1 MTRKLATP
9 AALASNKS
17 SAQLNEQGRLMTF
30 DSVLTATLAAI
41 LLTLVAHV
49 IARILARKLSWLP
62 MVITAL
68 ALVLLFLFVLQWD
81 YNHYYSVA
89 KPVFDHLLGYVT
101 VLLAVPLAAM
111 NFKGLPVKKLILI
124 VMIASVVGALLPMS
138 LAYLLSLSHETIL
151 AFATRS
157 VTTPIGLS
165 VADLIKAPLAMANL
179 IIIVSGLVGGSLA
192 RFLFGRVDD
201 DRAKGLAL
209 GLAAHA
215 FGTVEAWQISH
226 TAGRYAAF
234 GLAVNG
240 LVTAI
245 WVPIFVSA
253 VAL

>member
-1 MTRKLATP
+1 MSVDSGILAAV
-9 AALASNKS
+9 AAITL
-17 SAQLNEQGRLMTF
+17 T
-30 DSVLTATLAAI
+30 LTAHI
-41 LLTLVAHV
+41 
-49 IARILARKLSWLP
+49 IARILARKLTWLP

-68 ALVLLFLFVLQWD
+68 ILVLLFLFVLQWD
-81 YNHYYSVA
+81 YQNYYSAA

-111 NFKGLPVKKLILI
+111 NFKGLPIKKLIMIVAMASLI
-124 VMIASVVGALLPMS
+124 GALLPMF
-138 LAYLLSLSHETIL
+138 LAYLFSLSHDTIL

-179 IIIVSGLVGGSLA
+179 IIIVSGIIGGTLA
-192 RFLFGRVDD
+192 RFLFRGVDD

-240 LVTAI
+240 LVTAV
-245 WVPIFVSA
+245 WVPIFIT
-253 VAL
+253 ALTG

>member
-1 MTRKLATP
+1 M
-9 AALASNKS
+9 S
-17 SAQLNEQGRLMTF
+17 F
-30 DSVLTATLAAI
+30 DSVFIATFAAI
-41 LLTLVAHV
+41 LLTLAAHV
-49 IARILARKLSWLP
+49 IARVLARKISWLP

-68 ALVLLFLFVLQWD
+68 ILVIVFLFILQWD
-81 YNHYYSVA
+81 YDNYYAVA

-111 NFKGLPVKKLILI
+111 SFKGLPVKSLI
-124 VMIASVVGALLPMS
+124 VIVVIASVVGALLPMS
-138 LAYLLSLSHETIL
+138 LAYIFSLSHDTLL

-179 IIIVSGLVGGSLA
+179 IIIVSGLIGGMLA
-192 RFLFGRVDD
+192 RFLFRGIDD

-240 LVTAI
+240 LLTAV
-245 WVPIFVSA
+245 WVPIFISA
-253 VAL
+253 LGI

>member
-1 MTRKLATP
+1 MSVDSGILATV
-9 AALASNKS
+9 AAITL
-17 SAQLNEQGRLMTF
+17 T
-30 DSVLTATLAAI
+30 LTAHI
-41 LLTLVAHV
+41 
-49 IARILARKLSWLP
+49 IARILARKLTWLP

-68 ALVLLFLFVLQWD
+68 ILVLLFLFVLQWD
-81 YNHYYSVA
+81 YQNYYSAA

-111 NFKGLPVKKLILI
+111 NFKGLPIKKLIMIVAMASLI
-124 VMIASVVGALLPMS
+124 GALLPMF
-138 LAYLLSLSHETIL
+138 LAYLFSLSHDTIL

-179 IIIVSGLVGGSLA
+179 IIIVSGIIGGTLA
-192 RFLFGRVDD
+192 RFLFRGVDD

-240 LVTAI
+240 LVTAV
-245 WVPIFVSA
+245 WVPIFIT
-253 VAL
+253 ALTG

>member
-1 MTRKLATP
+1 MITD
-9 AALASNKS
+9 N
-17 SAQLNEQGRLMTF
+17 
-30 DSVLTATLAAI
+30 VLLTTLAAI
-41 LLTLVAHV
+41 SLTLAAHV
-49 IARILARKLSWLP
+49 IARVLARKLSWLP

-68 ALVLLFLFVLQWD
+68 VLVLVFLFLLQWD
-81 YNHYYSVA
+81 YNHYYSAA

-111 NFKGLPVKKLILI
+111 NFKGLPIKKLTLI
-124 VMIASVVGALLPMS
+124 VVLASAVGALLPMS
-138 LAYLLSLSHETIL
+138 LAYLMSLNHDTIL

-165 VADLIKAPLAMANL
+165 VADLIRAPLPMANL
-179 IIIVSGLVGGSLA
+179 IIIVSGLLGGTLA
-192 RFLFGRVDD
+192 RFLFRGIDD

-240 LVTAI
+240 LVTAV
-245 WVPIFVSA
+245 WVPIFIG
-253 VAL
+253 ALSG

>member
-1 MTRKLATP
+1 M
-9 AALASNKS
+9 S
-17 SAQLNEQGRLMTF
+17 F
-30 DSVLTATLAAI
+30 DSVLMATLAAI
-41 LLTLVAHV
+41 LLTLAAHV
-49 IARILARKLSWLP
+49 IARVLARKISWLP

-68 ALVLLFLFVLQWD
+68 VLVIVFLFISRWN
-81 YNHYYSVA
+81 YNDYYSVA

-111 NFKGLPVKKLILI
+111 SFKGLPVKSLTII
-124 VMIASVVGALLPMS
+124 VIIASVVGALLPMS
-138 LAYLLSLSHETIL
+138 LAYLFSLSHDTLL

-179 IIIVSGLVGGSLA
+179 IIIVSGLIGGMLA
-192 RFLFGRVDD
+192 RFLFRGIDD

-240 LVTAI
+240 LLTAV
-245 WVPIFVSA
+245 WVPIFISA
-253 VAL
+253 LGI

>member
-1 MTRKLATP
+1 M
-9 AALASNKS
+9 S
-17 SAQLNEQGRLMTF
+17 F
-30 DSVLTATLAAI
+30 DSVFTATLAAI
-41 LLTLVAHV
+41 LLTLAAHV
-49 IARILARKLSWLP
+49 IARVLARKLSWLP

-68 ALVLLFLFVLQWD
+68 VLVLVFLFILQWD
-81 YNHYYSVA
+81 YNHYYGVA

-111 NFKGLPVKKLILI
+111 NFKGLPIKKLTLI
-124 VMIASVVGALLPMS
+124 VALASVVGTLLPMS
-138 LAYLLSLSHETIL
+138 LAYLFSLSHDTIL

-179 IIIVSGLVGGSLA
+179 IIIVSGLLGGSLA
-192 RFLFGRVDD
+192 RFLFRGIDD

-240 LVTAI
+240 LVTAV
-245 WVPIFVSA
+245 WVPIFISVLSH
-253 VAL
+253 

>member
-1 MTRKLATP
+1 MITD
-9 AALASNKS
+9 N
-17 SAQLNEQGRLMTF
+17 
-30 DSVLTATLAAI
+30 VLLTTLAAI
-41 LLTLVAHV
+41 SLTLAAHV
-49 IARILARKLSWLP
+49 IARVLARKLSWLP

-68 ALVLLFLFVLQWD
+68 VLVLVFLFLLQWD
-81 YNHYYSVA
+81 YNNYYSAA

-111 NFKGLPVKKLILI
+111 NFKGLPIKKLTLI
-124 VMIASVVGALLPMS
+124 VVLASAVGALLPMS
-138 LAYLLSLSHETIL
+138 LAYLMSLNHDTIL

-165 VADLIKAPLAMANL
+165 VADLIRAPLPMANL
-179 IIIVSGLVGGSLA
+179 IIIVSGLLGGTLA
-192 RFLFGRVDD
+192 RFLFRGIDD

-240 LVTAI
+240 LVTAV
-245 WVPIFVSA
+245 WVPIFIG
-253 VAL
+253 ALSG

>member
-1 MTRKLATP
+1 M
-9 AALASNKS
+9 S
-17 SAQLNEQGRLMTF
+17 F
-30 DSVLTATLAAI
+30 DSLYVATFAAI
-41 LLTLVAHV
+41 LLTLAAHI

-68 ALVLLFLFVLQWD
+68 ILVVLFLFIFRWD
-81 YNHYYSVA
+81 YNHYYGVA

-111 NFKGLPVKKLILI
+111 NFKGLPIKKLFIIVAMASLI
-124 VMIASVVGALLPMS
+124 GALLPMS
-138 LAYLLSLSHETIL
+138 LAYLFSLSHDTIL
-151 AFATRS
+151 AFASRS

-165 VADLIKAPLAMANL
+165 IADLIKAPLAMANL
-179 IIIVSGLVGGSLA
+179 IIIVSGVIGGTLA
-192 RFLFGRVDD
+192 RFLFRGIED

-209 GLAAHA
+209 GLVAHA

-245 WVPIFVSA
+245 WVPVFVT
-253 VAL
+253 ALSI